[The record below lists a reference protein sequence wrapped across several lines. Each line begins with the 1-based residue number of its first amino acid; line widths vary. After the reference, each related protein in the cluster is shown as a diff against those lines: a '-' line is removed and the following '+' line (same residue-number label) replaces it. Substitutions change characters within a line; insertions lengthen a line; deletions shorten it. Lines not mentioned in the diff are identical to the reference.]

1 MMAEV
6 RGYRADVDGLR
17 AIAVLSIVLF
27 HLDIDPFT
35 GGYVGV
41 DIFFVISGYLIT
53 SIILRELAAGEF
65 SIAAFYERRVRR
77 ILPALAVV
85 LLVTLLAGTALLGA
99 TLLEEL
105 GRSTAATTV
114 FASNFFFL
122 QTAGYFDG
130 PSELKPLLHTWSLAV
145 EEQFY
150 ILFPLLLMFI
160 ARRRRARHGVWIVS
174 LTAASFLACVIVTR
188 WHPMAAF
195 YLLPF
200 RAWELLVGSVLAL
213 RLLPVIRS
221 EARRNLASLS
231 GLAMV
236 LASVLVFDHATVFPG
251 AAAALPV
258 AGTALIIHAG
268 IEGRPV
274 VNRWL
279 GNREMVFVGLVSYS
293 LYLWHWPVIV
303 YGKLYLINEPSGL
316 EKAVMF
322 AIALALAVLSWRFVE
337 RPFRGRQLLRARPRL
352 FGTATAAFALILAG
366 GLALSAADGL
376 PGRDRDGS
384 LQEVLLGDP
393 GWSHWKDCQGLDD
406 QGGTMP
412 VLCGIGRDDAPPTF
426 LLWGDSHALALASAV
441 NLSADRHGAA
451 GRLAGE
457 TACPPLLGIH
467 RPGETECTEFNES
480 VLDYLEHHPELNTV
494 ILVARWALSWH
505 GTRYGQEEGH
515 DIALVDTQASVAI
528 GENNAVLFE
537 RGLRRTLAVLE
548 ALGRRVVLVAPVPE
562 VGFDVPA
569 ANHAARLSG
578 RDVSAI
584 IAPLPAEHRER
595 SAGVAGLFAELS
607 PEVSLVVDPAEA
619 LCNVEVCRVVADGVP
634 LYRDDNH
641 LSLRG
646 CVEIAG
652 LFDEVFSAGPT
663 S

>member
-1 MMAEV
+1 MTGAI
-6 RGYRADVDGLR
+6 RGYRADIDGLR

-53 SIILRELAAGEF
+53 TIILRELAAHEF
-65 SIAAFYERRVRR
+65 SIAGFYERRVRR

-85 LLVTLLAGTALLGA
+85 LVVTLLVGTALLGA
-99 TLLEEL
+99 AQLEEL

-114 FASNFFFL
+114 FGSNFFFL
-122 QTAGYFDG
+122 QDAGYFDG

-145 EEQFY
+145 EEQYY

-160 ARRRRARHGVWIVS
+160 ARRRGGRYGAWIVW
-174 LTAASFLACVIVTR
+174 LTVVSFLACVIVTQ

-213 RLLPVIRS
+213 GLLPVIRG
-221 EARRNLASLS
+221 AVLQNLAALT

-236 LASVLVFDHATVFPG
+236 LASVLVFSHETVFPG

-258 AGTALIIHAG
+258 VGTALIIHAG
-268 IEGRPV
+268 INGRPV
-274 VNRWL
+274 INRWL
-279 GNREMVFVGLVSYS
+279 GNRAMVFVGLVSYS

-303 YGKLYLINEPSGL
+303 YGKLYLINQPSGL

-322 AIALALAVLSWRFVE
+322 AVALALAVLSWRFVE
-337 RPFRGRQLLRARPRL
+337 RPFRGRRLLRAQPRL

-366 GLALSAADGL
+366 GLALSAAGGL
-376 PGRDRDGS
+376 PGRDSDGA
-384 LQEVLLGDP
+384 LREVLLDDP

-406 QGGTMP
+406 EIATASS
-412 VLCGIGRDDAPPTF
+412 LCRIGREDASPTF
-426 LLWGDSHALALASAV
+426 LVWGDSHALALASAV
-441 NLSADRHGAA
+441 NLSANRHDAA

-457 TACPPLLGIH
+457 TACPPLLGID
-467 RPGETECTEFNES
+467 RVGETECIRFNEA
-480 VLDYLEHHPELNTV
+480 VLDYLEQHPELTTV
-494 ILVARWALSWH
+494 FLVARWSLSWH
-505 GTRYGQEEGH
+505 GTRYKQEEGR
-515 DIALVDTQASVAI
+515 DVALVDLEAGDTTVESN
-528 GENNAVLFE
+528 EVLFE
-537 RGLRRTLAVLE
+537 RGLRRTVAALE
-548 ALGRRVVLVAPVPE
+548 SLGRRVVLVAPVPE
-562 VGFDVPA
+562 IGFDVPA
-569 ANHAARLSG
+569 ANHAARLTG
-578 RDVSAI
+578 RDTSAL
-584 IAPLPAEHRER
+584 IAPLRAEHDAR
-595 SAGVAGLFAELS
+595 SSGVAALFAELR
-607 PEVSLVVDPAEA
+607 PDVSLVIDPAEV
-619 LCNVEVCRVVADGVP
+619 LCDAEGCRVVADGVP